1 MDVACDKCPARFKI
15 PDEKI
20 PKGQVFAVTCPKCQ
34 NKISIDARTDAPPP
48 PKETPAPAAEPA
60 PAKEKT
66 LLDEVGSDAYDA
78 EEKPFDFLEEG
89 TETALL
95 CEPDQ
100 TARSKIRKALDNL
113 GYNTTEPDSAR
124 EVLKQMRFHVFDMVV
139 INELFDTSNPDLNN
153 VLRYLDQLPMHT
165 RRDIFVTL
173 VTDRFRTN
181 DNMAAF
187 NKSVNLVINPKNI
200 DDCEKIIKRAVADN
214 TAFYRVFK
222 ETLMKFGRA

>member
-1 MDVACDKCPARFKI
+1 MDVACDKCPAKFKI

-20 PKGQVFAVTCPKCQ
+20 PKGQAFAVTCPKCR
-34 NKISIDARTDAPPP
+34 NKISIDARADAPLP
-48 PKETPAPAAEPA
+48 PKETPAPAAEPE

-66 LLDEVGSDAYDA
+66 LLDEVDADAYDA

-89 TETALL
+89 AETALL

-100 TARSKIRKALDNL
+100 TSRSKIRKALDNL
-113 GYNTTEPDSAR
+113 GYHTTEPDAAR

-153 VLRYLDQLPMHT
+153 VLRYLDQLPMST
-165 RRDIFVTL
+165 RRNIFVAL
-173 VTDRFRTN
+173 VTDRFRSN

-187 NKSVNLVINPKNI
+187 NKSVNLVINTKNI
-200 DDCEKIIKRAVADN
+200 DDCEKIIKRAVKDN

-222 ETLMKFGRA
+222 ETLAKFGRG

>member
-1 MDVACDKCPARFKI
+1 MDVACDKCPAKFKI

-20 PKGQVFAVTCPKCQ
+20 PKGQVFAVTCPKCR

-48 PKETPAPAAEPA
+48 PKETPATAAEPK

-66 LLDEVGSDAYDA
+66 LFDEVDSGAYDA

-89 TETALL
+89 AETALL

-100 TARSKIRKALDNL
+100 TVRSKIRKALDNL
-113 GYNTTEPDSAR
+113 GYHTTEPDAAR

-153 VLRYLDQLPMHT
+153 VLRYLDQLPMST
-165 RRDIFVTL
+165 RRNIFVSL

-200 DDCEKIIKRAVADN
+200 DDFEKILKRAIADN

-222 ETLMKFGRA
+222 ETLVKFGRA

>member
-1 MDVACDKCPARFKI
+1 MDVACDKCPAKFKI

-20 PKGQVFAVTCPKCQ
+20 PKGQAFAVTCPKCQ
-34 NKISIDARTDAPPP
+34 NKISIDARVDAPLPP
-48 PKETPAPAAEPA
+48 EETPAPAAEPE
-60 PAKEKT
+60 PPKEKT
-66 LLDEVGSDAYDA
+66 LLDEVDADAYDA

-89 TETALL
+89 AETALL

-100 TARSKIRKALDNL
+100 TVRSKIRKALDNL
-113 GYNTTEPDSAR
+113 GYHTTEPDSAR
-124 EVLKQMRFHVFDMVV
+124 EVLKQMRFHVFDMAV

-153 VLRYLDQLPMHT
+153 VLRYLEQLPMVT
-165 RRDIFVTL
+165 RRNIFVTL

-200 DDCEKIIKRAVADN
+200 DDCEKILKRAIADN
-214 TAFYRVFK
+214 SAFYRVFK
-222 ETLMKFGRA
+222 ETLIKFGRA